1 MSPNRSST
9 PVQADASVGHDARPA
24 LAERTTAGPA
34 ARAAAAS
41 SIEAARGSGLV
52 HTNGVRMIWW
62 IASAVALVLV
72 ILASLA
78 IGSKD
83 IPLGTV
89 VGALFHPSNS
99 DQVLIIRDL
108 RVPRTVLGVLAGIA
122 LGVAG
127 ALIQA
132 LTRNP
137 LADPGILGVNA
148 GASFFVV
155 IAVGFFG
162 LTSINQYLWFA
173 FAGAILVTLAV
184 YAIGSIGRGG
194 ATPIRLTLA
203 GVGIGAVLAGLTTG
217 ITFLN
222 PKAFDSMRG
231 WNAGSI
237 SGRPL
242 DISATITPFV
252 VIGIIVALIAA
263 RELNAIGLGDDL
275 AASLGTRVVRTRIL
289 VLISV
294 TLLVGAATAA
304 AGPIGFV
311 GLMVPHVAR
320 WIVGPDQR
328 WIIALSITFAPILL
342 IGSDVLGRIVLRP
355 SELPVG
361 IVTAFV
367 GAPVLI
373 WLARRSK
380 ASAL

>member
-1 MSPNRSST
+1 MHSTRSTGS
-9 PVQADASVGHDARPA
+9 
-24 LAERTTAGPA
+24 
-34 ARAAAAS
+34 RAAQDTAPTVPPGSNAAGGAS
-41 SIEAARGSGLV
+41 APGVRGGSGLV
-52 HTNGVRMIWW
+52 RSNLVRTIWW
-62 IASAVALVLV
+62 VGSLAVLLAV
-72 ILASLA
+72 IMLSFA

-83 IPLGTV
+83 IPFGTV
-89 VGALFHPSNS
+89 VNALFHPANT
-99 DQVLIIRDL
+99 DQVLIVRDL
-108 RVPRTVLGVLAGIA
+108 RVPRTVLGILAGVA

-155 IAVGFFG
+155 VAVAFFG

-173 FAGAILVTLAV
+173 FIGAIVVTVAV
-184 YAIGSIGRGG
+184 YAVGSVGRGG
-194 ATPIRLTLA
+194 ATPVRLTLA
-203 GVGIGAVLAGLTTG
+203 GVGIGAVLAGLGTG
-217 ITFLN
+217 ITFLD
-222 PKAFDSMRG
+222 PRAFDNMRG

-242 DISATITPFV
+242 DISLTIVPFV
-252 VIGIIVALIAA
+252 IVGVVVALIAA
-263 RELNAIGLGDDL
+263 RELNTIGLGDDL

-294 TLLVGAATAA
+294 TLLVGSATAA

-328 WIIALSITFAPILL
+328 WILALSILFAPIL
-342 IGSDVLGRIVLRP
+342 VLGADIIGRVVLRP

-380 ASAL
+380 ASTL